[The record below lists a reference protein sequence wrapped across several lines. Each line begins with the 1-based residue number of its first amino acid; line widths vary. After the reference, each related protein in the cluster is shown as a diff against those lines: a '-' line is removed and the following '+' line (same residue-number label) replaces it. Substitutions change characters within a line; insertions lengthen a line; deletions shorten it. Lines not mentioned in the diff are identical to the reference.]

1 MTQSHL
7 PPQLDACDPQFL
19 PHLMAWPMETKAE
32 IDAVAATKRTI
43 ADSGPITCGSGSRP
57 QGKNGSADEVFCK

>member
-32 IDAVAATKRTI
+32 IDALVAATKRTI
-43 ADSGPITCGSGSRP
+43 ADSRTMIAE
-57 QGKNGSADEVFCK
+57 ADHLLARR